1 MLLLQD
7 EHELKLKQ
15 RQNTGLR
22 WDVQTRGGIDEEIKM
37 QGEFWE
43 SSLRRGGFS
52 LLGTQVGRGPVTPVI
67 Y

>member
-1 MLLLQD
+1 
-7 EHELKLKQ
+7 
-15 RQNTGLR
+15 
-22 WDVQTRGGIDEEIKM
+22 M

-43 SSLRRGGFS
+43 SSLGRGGFS